1 MLWWISELIFYSWKK
16 WTILKY
22 VNLIIE
28 LGVLTSLPMLLGS
41 LASIYK
47 VPEPHST
54 NTISFCTDGKI
65 YTWDFFLISAVWSF
79 CLIKKCWAHKNS
91 AIIFHA
97 KKIIYDVWLF
107 HIPPPKKKDIWKGH
121 FANCYLYKIQ
131 FCQLKLGRIM
141 HTKCCLQ
148 PIQK

>member
-1 MLWWISELIFYSWKK
+1 MLWWMSELILYSWKK

-28 LGVLTSLPMLLGS
+28 LGMLTSLPMLLGS
-41 LASIYK
+41 FASIYK

-54 NTISFCTDGKI
+54 NTISFCTNGKI

-79 CLIKKCWAHKNS
+79 CLIKKCRAHK
-91 AIIFHA
+91 I
-97 KKIIYDVWLF
+97 VQLF
-107 HIPPPKKKDIWKGH
+107 FTLKNNLWRMTFPYFSPKNIWKGH

-131 FCQLKLGRIM
+131 FSQLKLGRIM
-141 HTKCCLQ
+141 HTKWCLQ
-148 PIQK
+148 PIQKQD